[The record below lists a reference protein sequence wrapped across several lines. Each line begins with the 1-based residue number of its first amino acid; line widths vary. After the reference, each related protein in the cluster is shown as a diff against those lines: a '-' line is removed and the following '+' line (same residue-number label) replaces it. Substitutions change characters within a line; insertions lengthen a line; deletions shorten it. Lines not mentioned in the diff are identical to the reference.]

1 MPFTSFSAALSAL
14 SANTTAIDVVGNNL
28 ANLSTTGFKASTV
41 SFQDLVTES
50 LGAGLGETQVGF
62 GVGVPL
68 TTRQFTQGALQ
79 STGGVDDAAIQGGG
93 FFVLSDPTGA
103 QQFTRA
109 GNFNVDAN
117 GNLLSASGASVQGWT
132 TVNGVLNTNG
142 PISDIKVPIGTL
154 QPPVA
159 STQFSASMNLN
170 AAATVGS
177 TAGTFSTPVTVYD
190 SLGTSHVL
198 TLSFTETAG
207 GAWNYSASI
216 PGQDLTS
223 GTAGTPTVLT
233 TGTVN
238 FDQNGN
244 LITPPASA
252 GPIAVT
258 ATGLTD
264 GASDLNL
271 NWNLYD
277 ASQQPLL
284 TQFAQNSAVS
294 SISQN
299 GQAAAQLVNVGI
311 ATEGQ
316 ILANYSNGQQAVVGQ
331 LALASIVNPSSL
343 LAVGNNNY
351 EASSITAQ
359 PAIGVPDTGGRG
371 EIMGGQLES
380 STVDIATE
388 FTNLIVYQR
397 GYEANAKVVNTADQ
411 LSQDT
416 INLIQG

>member
-28 ANLSTTGFKASTV
+28 ANLSTTGFKASIV

-62 GVGVPL
+62 GVGTPL
-68 TTRQFTQGALQ
+68 TTREFNQGALQ
-79 STGGVDDAAIQGGG
+79 STGGVDDAAVQGGG

-103 QQFTRA
+103 QLFTRA

-117 GNLLSASGASVQGWT
+117 GNLLSASGASVQGWN
-132 TVNGVLNTNG
+132 TVNGVLDTNG
-142 PISDIKVPIGTL
+142 PIGNIKVPIGTL

-170 AAATVGS
+170 ASATVGS
-177 TAGTFSTPVTVYD
+177 ANATFSTPVTVYD

-198 TLSFTETAG
+198 TVTFTETAG
-207 GAWNYSASI
+207 GTWNYSVSI

-223 GTAGTPTVLT
+223 GTAGSPTVLT
-233 TGTVN
+233 TGTIN
-238 FDQNGN
+238 FDQNGT

-252 GPIAVT
+252 GPITVT

-264 GASDLNL
+264 GAADLNL

-277 ASQQPLL
+277 ANQQPLL

-294 SISQN
+294 SVSQN

-311 ATEGQ
+311 ANGGQ

-331 LALASIVNPSSL
+331 LALASIVNPQSL

-371 EIMGGQLES
+371 EILGGQLES

-416 INLIQG
+416 INLIR

>member
-62 GVGVPL
+62 GVGTPL

-93 FFVLSDPTGA
+93 FFILSDPTGA
-103 QQFTRA
+103 QLFTRA

-132 TVNGVLNTNG
+132 SVNGVLDTNG
-142 PISDIKVPIGTL
+142 PITDIKVPIGTL
-154 QPPVA
+154 QPPIA

-177 TAGTFSTPVTVYD
+177 TNATFSTPISVFD

-198 TLSFTETAG
+198 TASFTETAG
-207 GAWNYSASI
+207 GAWNYSVSI

-238 FDQNGN
+238 FDQKGN

-252 GPIAVT
+252 GPITVA

-264 GASDLNL
+264 GAADLNL

-277 ASQQPLL
+277 ANQQPLI

-294 SISQN
+294 SVSQN

-311 ATEGQ
+311 ATDGQ
-316 ILANYSNGQQAVVGQ
+316 ILANYSNGQQSVVGQ
-331 LALASIVNPSSL
+331 LAVASIVNPSSL

-371 EIMGGQLES
+371 EVLGGQLES

-416 INLIQG
+416 INLIR

>member
-68 TTRQFTQGALQ
+68 TTREFTQGALQ
-79 STGGVDDAAIQGGG
+79 STGGVDDAATQGDG
-93 FFVLSDPTGA
+93 FFVLHDSTGA
-103 QQFTRA
+103 QQYTRA
-109 GNFNVDAN
+109 GNFTVDAS

-132 TVNGVLNTNG
+132 AVNGVVNTNG
-142 PISDIKVPIGTL
+142 PTTNITVPVGTL
-154 QPPVA
+154 QAPVA

-177 TAGTFSTPVTVYD
+177 INGTFSTPVTVYD
-190 SLGTSHVL
+190 SLGTTHLL
-198 TLSFTETAG
+198 TLTFTETAG
-207 GAWNYSASI
+207 GAWNYSVSI

-233 TGTVN
+233 TGTIN

-258 ATGLTD
+258 AAGLTD
-264 GASDLNL
+264 GAMDLNL

-277 ASQQPLL
+277 TNQQPLL
-284 TQFAQNSAVS
+284 TQFAQISATS

-299 GQAAAQLVNVGI
+299 GQAAAQLVHVGI
-311 ATEGQ
+311 ADGGQ
-316 ILANYSNGQQAVVGQ
+316 ILAQYSNGQQAIVAQ
-331 LALASIVNPSSL
+331 LAVASIRNPSSL

-351 EASSITAQ
+351 EASSLTAL
-359 PAIGVPDTGGRG
+359 PAVGVSNTGGRG
-371 EIMGGQLES
+371 QVLGGQLES

-388 FTNLIVYQR
+388 FTSLIVYQR

-416 INLIQG
+416 INLIR